1 MNPLTVSCV
10 GKVNVDIFYS
20 VDEIKIN
27 NNHVSDSTAFSL
39 GGKAANVSVALRKLG
54 IQTNLVSAIGDDEF
68 GDFVLSKLR
77 DYGVSPLVS
86 RKSGTK
92 TGFTFIVV
100 DRYGNNTMFNYLG
113 ANALLAVEDLQI
125 YEADLLSSE
134 IIFYQSGL
142 GPELLVYLKRLKRKV
157 FVEYTEPL
165 PPEILE
171 GVEFVSL
178 NEEEA
183 LRVTNRQA
191 VDDAINSLL
200 SLGIRNIFVKIGGRG
215 SLYASEMKKVF
226 ADAYKVNV
234 VDTTGAG
241 DSFSAGCIYGILNNF
256 SEEYILRFANKCG
269 AITCTRK
276 GTTEA
281 FPILKEVHEC
291 KF

>member
-113 ANALLAVEDLQI
+113 ANALLTVEDLQI

-165 PPEILE
+165 PSELLA

-183 LRVTNRQA
+183 LRVTNTQA

-200 SLGIRNIFVKIGGRG
+200 SLGIRNVFIKLGSKG
-215 SLYASEMKKVF
+215 SLYVSKTKRVF
-226 ADAYKVNV
+226 SDAYKVNV
-234 VDTTGAG
+234 IDTTGAG

-256 SEEYILRFANKCG
+256 SEEETLRFANKCG

-281 FPILKEVHEC
+281 FPTLSEVLDVE
-291 KF
+291 

>member
-1 MNPLTVSCV
+1 MKTLNVSCV

-20 VDEIKIN
+20 VDEININ
-27 NNHVSDSTAFSL
+27 SNHVSNNAAFSL

-54 IQTNLVSAIGDDEF
+54 IQTNLVSAIGDDGFGEF
-68 GDFVLSKLR
+68 VSSKLKSFEVAPLLSK
-77 DYGVSPLVS
+77 
-86 RKSGTK
+86 KSGIK

-100 DRYGNNTMFNYLG
+100 DKHGNNTMFNYLG
-113 ANALLAVEDLQI
+113 ANALLTVQDL
-125 YEADLLSSE
+125 EFRESDLLSSE

-157 FVEYTEPL
+157 FVEYTEHL

-171 GVEFVSL
+171 GVDFVSL

-183 LRVTNRQA
+183 LRVTNTQA

-200 SLGIRNIFVKIGGRG
+200 SLGIRNVFIKLGSKG
-215 SLYASEMKKVF
+215 SLYVSKTRRVF
-226 ADAYKVNV
+226 SDAYKVDV
-234 VDTTGAG
+234 IDTTGAG
-241 DSFSAGCIYGILNNF
+241 DSFSAGCIYGIINNF
-256 SEEYILRFANKCG
+256 SEEEILRFANKCG

-281 FPILKEVHEC
+281 FPTLSEVLNME
-291 KF
+291 